1 MPNYLGIDYGTKVMG
16 LAWADDLGIALP
28 VGTIPGLNVRGCWQ
42 DLAWEVEQRKID
54 QFVVGYP
61 IHMDETIGKRAREVD
76 AFTEQL
82 KKRFGLPVTRVDERL
97 TTLAAAET
105 LGKKAKKKII
115 IKHIK
120 ITKKNWKKKKTKRK
134 NLKYCIKNIQQ
145 KNILEI
151 K

>member
-1 MPNYLGIDYGTKVMG
+1 MPNYLGIDYGTKVIG

-105 LGKKAKKKII
+105 LGKKAKKR
-115 IKHIK
+115 
-120 ITKKNWKKKKTKRK
+120 KRYA
-134 NLKYCIKNIQQ
+134 NGRIDAAAACLILKDFLNQLKQQ
-145 KNILEI
+145 RFPSTERKP
-151 K
+151 